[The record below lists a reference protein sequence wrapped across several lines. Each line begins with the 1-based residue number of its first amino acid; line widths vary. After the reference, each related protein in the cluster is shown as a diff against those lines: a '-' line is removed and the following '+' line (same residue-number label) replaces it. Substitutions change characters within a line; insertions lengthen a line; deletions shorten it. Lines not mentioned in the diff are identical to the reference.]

1 MNVEKSLSSGS
12 CIDYRAPCTRKEGRL
27 CDIFRHLPVWN
38 EFFWQAQL
46 ELQEL
51 SPGEL
56 SLVNTYNKRIGYP
69 GFHMTQQVHE
79 KTATLLCH
87 LLTHHHC
94 IVSVDLTRYILKTN
108 IEVICHA
115 LCKSASLRKLKLSL
129 WHFTT
134 NLSLSFTAALSQLNQ
149 LQVFDCSDVLFDHT
163 FSEGLSKF
171 LASTRS
177 LTTLYMSKYDIK
189 HKDAALIIQ
198 GLKRN
203 ETITTLAITG
213 SLITDTPECSVMLSE
228 YLRCNQ
234 TLRVLSVYWASSHN
248 KLHPI
253 IGALCHNGTI
263 FELNLISCGLY
274 IEYFKLIAG
283 MLRQNQT
290 LRSFHM
296 IDCTFYEHDSD
307 PHCWKPEFRSESSL
321 ISLWLMTLA
330 ENKALKELTL
340 DLRWIQPDECGSLFK
355 ALASNTSLEK
365 VTIDT
370 FNNMDVVHICQ
381 ALRDTGVPE
390 RFFVG
395 KHHLLEDTAAA
406 LPECKELSCICVDYW
421 FPLELEP
428 LHTTLCVL
436 PTCDHVKSLSLK
448 MDAVMFKENAG
459 SLVAK
464 YITNTTALRELR
476 LTIIFETLH
485 GDDHPVCDWYAV
497 DRPERTLLQAL
508 SLNKGIRRLS
518 LKGLCITEAEA
529 QMLVDTLQSSRTICH
544 FSFYPKRECLT
555 SVIPLIRKLSGN
567 VSSNY
572 MLLGMR
578 TLWHKQH
585 CGDTFTVADVV
596 RRNNSLVTRAAD
608 FVMGTRHRYCGA
620 AAELVQFN
628 PGLVEKVQEL
638 ASVDETVAASRIE
651 SSLKSFTELDDF
663 MCLAGVVKYSV
674 TCPRREDCQK
684 QLVDLNRD
692 CWLYIRQFLKVGD
705 ILDPK

>member
-1 MNVEKSLSSGS
+1 MNIEKSLFSGS

-38 EFFWQAQL
+38 EFFRKVHL

-56 SLVNTYNKRIGYP
+56 SLVDTYSMRIDYTRI
-69 GFHMTQQVHE
+69 HMTQQVQE
-79 KTATLLCH
+79 KTVTLLCH
-87 LLTHHHC
+87 LLAHHHC
-94 IVSVDLTRYILKTN
+94 IVSVDLTSYILETN
-108 IEVICHA
+108 VEVICDA
-115 LCKSASLRKLKLSL
+115 LCKSASLRKLELSL

-134 NLSLSFTAALSQLNQ
+134 NLSLSFTAALSQMNQ
-149 LQVFDCSDVLFDHT
+149 LQVFDCSDVIFDHT
-163 FSEGLSKF
+163 FSEGLSNF
-171 LASTRS
+171 LASTQS
-177 LTTLYMSKYDIK
+177 LTTLHMSQYHIK

-203 ETITTLAITG
+203 ETITTLTITG

-228 YLRCNQ
+228 YLSCSQ
-234 TLRVLSVYWASSHN
+234 TLRVLSVHWASTHT
-248 KLHPI
+248 KLRPI
-253 IGALCHNGTI
+253 IGALCHNGTLLK
-263 FELNLISCGLY
+263 LNLIRCVLH
-274 IEYFKLIAG
+274 IEYFKLITG

-296 IDCTFYEHDSD
+296 IDCAFYEHDSD
-307 PHCWKPEFRSESSL
+307 PQCCKPEFRSESSL
-321 ISLWLMTLA
+321 LSLWLMTLA
-330 ENKALKELTL
+330 QNKALKELTL
-340 DLRWIQPDECGSLFK
+340 DLRWIKPDECGSLFK
-355 ALASNTSLEK
+355 ALASNTSLVK

-370 FNNMDVVHICQ
+370 FNNKDVVPICQ

-395 KHHLLEDTAAA
+395 KHHVLEDTAAA
-406 LPECKELSCICVDYW
+406 LLECKELSCICVDYS
-421 FPLELEP
+421 FPLELEA

-436 PTCDHVKSLSLK
+436 PTCDHVKFLSLK
-448 MDAVMFKENAG
+448 MDAVMFNGDVG

-476 LTIIFETLH
+476 LTIFDTLH
-485 GDDHPVCDWYAV
+485 GADHTVCDWYAI

-544 FSFYPKRECLT
+544 FSFYPESDCLT
-555 SVIPLIRKLSGN
+555 SVIPLIQKLSAI

-578 TLWHKQH
+578 TVWYKQR
-585 CGDTFTVADVV
+585 CSDTFTVADVV

-608 FVMGTRHRYCGA
+608 FVMGTRHRHCVA

-628 PGLVEKVQEL
+628 PGLAEKVQEL
-638 ASVDETVAASRIE
+638 ASIDETEAASRIE
-651 SSLKSFTELDDF
+651 RSLKGFSEMDDF

-674 TCPRREDCQK
+674 TCHRRDDGQK